1 MSAAFAEDPCAWM
14 VCHVLAMKS
23 HHDLRGLRNG
33 LGMLRD
39 SWLRF
44 CRTGKCHSVGLRSA
58 ILVLLR
64 RMGSI
69 PATSEQF
76 NRDQADRM
84 LQVVASSTETCE
96 DEDDP
101 PFSIV
106 DQPAPHDVPSP
117 VTPTTPVEKTRCEN
131 DSTPVSMYLGYFLE
145 TGPPSPMCV
154 DDSPHT
160 KRYKSWFSRQLE
172 QEATL
177 VDSAA
182 ASSSSS
188 AQPRH
193 SEGGCKG
200 QLLTHTQE
208 DGDEVQVVGHGPS
221 DSSSSTLDP
230 RFHQTSQS
238 EDLEMPVSEDDE
250 DYGLTRYSDLY
261 NSGVASWSQEDPALL
276 SDASGDSVSDFEM
289 VAVANHAVQGSSV
302 LSDDAVKG
310 PLRFRRGKKP
320 SQYKY
325 GYCDVHQKPFKLH
338 LVKSGKHTSELWVRC
353 ECFWSRLP
361 SGKPECWK
369 GHPFKG
375 DVDSLPKSVLRAQ
388 AKMRKDI
395 KFQVCHGPQTR

>member
-1 MSAAFAEDPCAWM
+1 MSFSRFAF
-14 VCHVLAMKS
+14 CHFGFATS
-23 HHDLRGLRNG
+23 HGIY
-33 LGMLRD
+33 
-39 SWLRF
+39 S
-44 CRTGKCHSVGLRSA
+44 CY
-58 ILVLLR
+58 
-64 RMGSI
+64 
-69 PATSEQF
+69 TSEQF

-106 DQPAPHDVPSP
+106 DQPAPHDVPSL

-160 KRYKSWFSRQLE
+160 KRYKTWFSRQLE

-208 DGDEVQVVGHGPS
+208 DGDEVQAVGHGPS

-261 NSGVASWSQEDPALL
+261 NSGVASWPQEDPALL

-289 VAVANHAVQGSSV
+289 VAVANHAVQGC
-302 LSDDAVKG
+302 K
-310 PLRFRRGKKP
+310 
-320 SQYKY
+320 
-325 GYCDVHQKPFKLH
+325 VHLCCPMML
-338 LVKSGKHTSELWVRC
+338 
-353 ECFWSRLP
+353 
-361 SGKPECWK
+361 
-369 GHPFKG
+369 
-375 DVDSLPKSVLRAQ
+375 
-388 AKMRKDI
+388 
-395 KFQVCHGPQTR
+395 

>member
-1 MSAAFAEDPCAWM
+1 
-14 VCHVLAMKS
+14 
-23 HHDLRGLRNG
+23 
-33 LGMLRD
+33 
-39 SWLRF
+39 
-44 CRTGKCHSVGLRSA
+44 
-58 ILVLLR
+58 
-64 RMGSI
+64 
-69 PATSEQF
+69 
-76 NRDQADRM
+76 M

-106 DQPAPHDVPSP
+106 DQPAPHDVPSL

-160 KRYKSWFSRQLE
+160 KRYKTWFSRQLE

-208 DGDEVQVVGHGPS
+208 DGDEVQAVGHGPS

-261 NSGVASWSQEDPALL
+261 NSGVASWPQEDPALL

-289 VAVANHAVQGSSV
+289 VAVANHAVQGC
-302 LSDDAVKG
+302 K
-310 PLRFRRGKKP
+310 
-320 SQYKY
+320 
-325 GYCDVHQKPFKLH
+325 VHLCCPMML
-338 LVKSGKHTSELWVRC
+338 
-353 ECFWSRLP
+353 
-361 SGKPECWK
+361 
-369 GHPFKG
+369 
-375 DVDSLPKSVLRAQ
+375 
-388 AKMRKDI
+388 
-395 KFQVCHGPQTR
+395 